1 MRQSTLILIL
11 LLGGLHI
18 GLFAQ
23 SSVLKKSQELI
34 DENQFVQAF
43 TVLDQA
49 DPQNQNSHIFVAKLH
64 LILDFHCFTE
74 DYLHFALCDLHSGEK
89 LDSLRNIPKEDG
101 LIYFKA
107 DSIGKKLLIQE
118 PANMDLH
125 LAMGYFYQK
134 LLEANQKDYMPTS
147 AAQSRM
153 QMHYELADRQGS
165 RNYQSMY
172 SLGILAMKGLDFQS
186 ALPYLEKAIELKPDH
201 AESQA
206 NLAYALLQLN
216 RQEEAR
222 LHADLAR
229 KYFKDPILKAEAASM
244 MALSY
249 LQSGKDSLAL
259 NYFRQAYATNP
270 DEMLSLRNILQLE
283 RRLDSNSF
291 KQSRLVYFR
300 REPKNSTTYKDLYSL
315 HPSLKEKKALL
326 AFYQEQLKTEQEPI
340 VLANLHLFSAVLL
353 KDFEEEDTMQKEL
366 ALARE
371 IYLEEYPHEHD
382 IFVFMRS
389 YFSPKISR

>member
-1 MRQSTLILIL
+1 MLFSGLTL
-11 LLGGLHI
+11 

-23 SSVLKKSQELI
+23 RTVLQKSQELI
-34 DENQFVQAF
+34 SKNQFAQAF

-49 DPQNQNSHIFVAKLH
+49 DPQNNKSHIFEAKLH
-64 LILDFHCFTE
+64 LILDFHCYTE
-74 DYLHFALCDLHSGEK
+74 DYLHFALCNLSSDET
-89 LDSLRNIPKEDG
+89 LDSLRSIPKENG

-107 DSIGKKLLIQE
+107 DSIGKELLSKE
-118 PANMDLH
+118 PGNMQLH

-134 LLEANQKDYMPTS
+134 LLEANQKEYMPSS

-216 RQEEAR
+216 RQAEAR
-222 LHADLAR
+222 KHADLAHQ
-229 KYFKDPILKAEAASM
+229 YFQDSALKAEAASM

-249 LQSGKDSLAL
+249 LQSGNDSLAL
-259 NYFRQAYATNP
+259 DYFRQAYSFNP
-270 DEMLSLRNILQLE
+270 DALISLRNLLQLE
-283 RRLDSNSF
+283 RKIDSISF
-291 KQSRLVYFR
+291 KKSRLHYFQR
-300 REPKNSTTYKDLYSL
+300 DPQSTTTYKDLYSL
-315 HPSLKEKKALL
+315 HPSFQEKEALL
-326 AFYQEQLKTEQEPI
+326 AFYQNQMKEQADSI

-353 KDFEEEDTMQKEL
+353 KDFQKEEAMQKEL

-371 IYLEEYPHEHD
+371 IYIREYPPEHE

-389 YFSPKISR
+389 YFSPKSSR

>member
-1 MRQSTLILIL
+1 MRQSTLILL
-11 LLGGLHI
+11 LIIGGFHS
-18 GLFAQ
+18 GLSAQ
-23 SSVLKKSQELI
+23 GTVLKKSQALI
-34 DENQFVQAF
+34 YQNLYAQAF
-43 TVLDQA
+43 AVLDQA
-49 DPQNQNSHIFVAKLH
+49 DSKNQNSDIFVAKLH
-64 LILDFHCFTE
+64 LILDFHCYTK

-89 LDSLRNIPKEDG
+89 MDSLRSIPKEDG

-107 DSIGKKLLIQE
+107 DSIGKELLIKE
-118 PANMDLH
+118 PGNMQLH

-134 LLEANQKDYMPTS
+134 LLEANQKDYMPSS

-186 ALPYLEKAIELKPDH
+186 ALPYLQKAIELKPDH

-222 LHADLAR
+222 LHADLAQ
-229 KYFKDPILKAEAASM
+229 KYFEDPILKAEAASM
-244 MALSY
+244 MALSF

-283 RRLDSNSF
+283 RKLDSNSF
-291 KQSRLVYFR
+291 KQSRFIYFKK
-300 REPKNSTTYKDLYSL
+300 EPKSTTTFKDLYSL

-326 AFYQEQLKTEQEPI
+326 AFYQEQLKTEQEPV

-353 KDFEEEDTMQKEL
+353 KDFEEADAMQKEL

-371 IYLEEYPHEHD
+371 IYLEEYPPEHD

-389 YFSPKISR
+389 YFSPKNSQ